1 MKREPP
7 LMMRLD
13 AIATRSICIRLNLEL
28 QKQSMRKTIQRA
40 MEKEIVMEF
49 RIAAYFLRIQRTF

>member
-7 LMMRLD
+7 LVMRLD
-13 AIATRSICIRLNLEL
+13 AIAIRLICIRFEPGVA
-28 QKQSMRKTIQRA
+28 KTKYEEDYTRA